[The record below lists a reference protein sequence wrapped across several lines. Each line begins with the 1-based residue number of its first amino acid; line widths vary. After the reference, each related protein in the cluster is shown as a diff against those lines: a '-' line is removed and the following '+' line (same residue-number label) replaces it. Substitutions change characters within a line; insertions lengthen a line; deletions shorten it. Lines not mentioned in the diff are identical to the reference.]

1 MTKLICTL
9 EFLNDLIKE
18 SIIEPQGNG
27 EFRLYTKANL
37 KGHSYPI
44 NITCDH
50 NVTETEVEEL
60 TDNSIF
66 TLDQWYNLI
75 KEEFPTNAGKHL
87 SIDGRNLRSGT
98 KSKVKKNIQKLID
111 ESYNLTAVIQAI
123 KYEVWFRIKDSR
135 VGDNKLEFMK
145 GMEPWLN
152 DTSNIDA
159 MIDRSNES
167 NEFKLATNMDQNDTS
182 GTKRKIKLS

>member
-1 MTKLICTL
+1 MTRLICTP
-9 EFLNDLIKE
+9 EFLDDLIKE

-37 KGHSYPI
+37 KGYSYPI
-44 NITCDH
+44 DITCDH
-50 NVTETEVEEL
+50 NVEYTEVKKVI
-60 TDNSIF
+60 DNSIY

-98 KSKVKKNIQKLID
+98 KSRVKKNIQKLID

-123 KYEVWFRIKDSR
+123 KYEVWFRIKESR
-135 VGDNKLEFMK
+135 VGDNKLDFMQ

-152 DTSNIDA
+152 NTSNIDA

-167 NEFKLATNMDQNDTS
+167 NEFKLAMNINSNEQQ

>member
-50 NVTETEVEEL
+50 NVEHIEVEEVF
-60 TDNSIF
+60 DNSMY
-66 TLDQWYNLI
+66 TLDKWYNLI
-75 KEEFPTNAGKHL
+75 KDEFPTNSAKHL
-87 SIDGRNLRSGT
+87 FKEGRNLRSGT
-98 KSKVKKNIQKLID
+98 KSRVKKNIEKLID
-111 ESYNLTAVIQAI
+111 ESYNMMAVIQAI
-123 KYEVWFRIKDSR
+123 KYEVWFRVKDSS
-135 VGDNKLEFMK
+135 VSDNKLDFMQ
-145 GMEPWLN
+145 GMEAWLN
-152 DTSNIDA
+152 NTSNIDA